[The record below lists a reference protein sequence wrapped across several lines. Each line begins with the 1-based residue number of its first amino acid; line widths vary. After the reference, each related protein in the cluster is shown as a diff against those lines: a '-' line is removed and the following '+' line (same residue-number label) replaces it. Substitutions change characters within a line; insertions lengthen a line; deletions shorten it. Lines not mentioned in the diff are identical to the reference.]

1 MSYIYTPLRYPGGK
15 AKLAP
20 FIKTIFEGNGL
31 CDAHYVEPYA
41 GGAGIGLSLLLTEY
55 SRHIYLNDISYP
67 LYCLWDTI
75 LNNTEYLTRRISN
88 VRVTSTTWR
97 RQKRI
102 VKSPHEHAT
111 WEVGFAFFFLNRT
124 NRSGIVTGGMIGG
137 NDQTGAWKIDA
148 RFGKDELIRRI
159 EAIAEYRDRISIHNM
174 DAMDFM
180 QMVTRKLPTKSF
192 IYLDPPYYAKG
203 SRLYTDYYRPDDH
216 RHIAEYIQTGVVQPW
231 IVTYD
236 ITKEIARLYSGLRRR
251 TYTLNYSANS
261 HRKGTEVMFF
271 SDCLKIPRGGIGGQW
286 QVAGGGGGHELG
298 TVGR

>member
-102 VKSPHEHAT
+102 VKSPHEHAP

-148 RFGKDELIRRI
+148 RFGKAELIRRI

-180 QMVTRKLPTKSF
+180 QMVTRKLPPKSF

-236 ITKEIARLYSGLRRR
+236 ITKEIARLYSGQRRR

-271 SDCLKIPRGGIGGQW
+271 SDCLKIPRGGIGEQW
-286 QVAGGGGGHELG
+286 QVAGGGGGYELG

>member
-15 AKLAP
+15 AKLVP
-20 FIKTIFEGNGL
+20 FIKTVFEKNGL

-41 GGAGIGLSLLLTEY
+41 GGAGIGLSLLFTEY

-88 VRVTSTTWR
+88 VRVTSTIWR

-102 VKSPHEHAT
+102 LKSPHEHAPS
-111 WEVGFAFFFLNRT
+111 EVGFAFFFLNRT

-137 NDQTGAWKIDA
+137 NDQIGKWKIDA
-148 RFGKDELIRRI
+148 RFGKPELIRRI
-159 EAIAEYRDRISIHNM
+159 EAIAEYRDRISIDNM
-174 DAMDFM
+174 DAIDFM
-180 QMVTRKLPTKSF
+180 KMVTRKLPKKSF

-203 SRLYTDYYRPDDH
+203 SRLYTDYYQHDDH
-216 RHIAEYIQTGVVQPW
+216 KRIAEYIQSSVTQPW

-236 ITKEIARLYSGLRRR
+236 NIKEIALLYSDRRSR
-251 TYTLNYSANS
+251 TYDLNYSACT
-261 HRKGTEVMFF
+261 HRKGTELMVLCD
-271 SDCLKIPRGGIGGQW
+271 SLSIPKG
-286 QVAGGGGGHELG
+286 A
-298 TVGR
+298 TCS